1 MSKLTLGKLSS
12 SERSLTDKLTEL
24 DLDKG
29 WLPPTLNL
37 KKPLVAPKSQS
48 RISRELLML
57 TSEAKNKYLNDNDK
71 LMFKVYYEKSGD
83 KENMN
88 NKNNNGNTGSS
99 SELILS
105 DETLLSYLANLLH
118 FLGRNKLE
126 LERELASQKNDQLSQ
141 YEIHLQ
147 RLEAQIR
154 EHIRVG
160 TLHLDRTTT
169 QTVC

>member
-29 WLPPTLNL
+29 WLPPTLSL
-37 KKPLVAPKSQS
+37 KKPLIPPKSQS
-48 RISRELLML
+48 RVSRELLLL
-57 TSEAKNKYLNDNDK
+57 TSDAKTKYLNDNDR

-83 KENMN
+83 KENHN
-88 NKNNNGNTGSS
+88 TKNSNGNTGSS
-99 SELILS
+99 TELILS
-105 DETLLSYLANLLH
+105 EESLLSYLANLVH

-154 EHIRVG
+154 EHIRVAKP
-160 TLHLDRTTT
+160 HLDRTTT
-169 QTVC
+169 